1 MTPDEL
7 KQKRRC
13 NIKKALTVSNTTN
26 ILKGL
31 NTFIERKTKQAE
43 QKNKLI
49 NKLLQNGMYE
59 TIYNKYCDYLE
70 ETEAD
75 NIDILLDKYINNKEY
90 QILEMFKFSKPDE
103 IEQYKEGFNIHMI
116 PTNI

>member
-31 NTFIERKTKQAE
+31 NTFVSLKSKQAE
-43 QKNKLI
+43 QKRRKSRRR
-49 NKLLQNGMYE
+49 QNVALVRAR
-59 TIYNKYCDYLE
+59 T
-70 ETEAD
+70 
-75 NIDILLDKYINNKEY
+75 
-90 QILEMFKFSKPDE
+90 SKPE
-103 IEQYKEGFNIHMI
+103 A
-116 PTNI
+116 

>member
-7 KQKRRC
+7 KQKRRA
-13 NIKKALTVSNTTN
+13 NIKKALSVSNTTN

-49 NKLLQNGMYE
+49 NKLLLNGMYE
-59 TIYNKYCDYLE
+59 NIYNKYCDYLE
-70 ETEAD
+70 ETDTD
-75 NIDILLDKYINNKEY
+75 NIDVLLDKYINNKEY

-103 IEQYKEGFNIHMI
+103 LEQYREGFNIHMI

>member
-13 NIKKALTVSNTTN
+13 NIIKALQQSNTTN

-49 NKLLQNGMYE
+49 NGLLKMGCIKIFIINIAIIWKKLT
-59 TIYNKYCDYLE
+59 TI
-70 ETEAD
+70 
-75 NIDILLDKYINNKEY
+75 I
-90 QILEMFKFSKPDE
+90 
-103 IEQYKEGFNIHMI
+103 
-116 PTNI
+116 